1 MRTTPSVVAF
11 SDTERLVGEGAVNQC
26 AMNPKNTIFE
36 ARGVCVEGTG
46 ACGVPASE
54 RHPTDAPNTSFR
66 SVRRPSV

>member
-36 ARGVCVEGTG
+36 
-46 ACGVPASE
+46 
-54 RHPTDAPNTSFR
+54 
-66 SVRRPSV
+66 VRRARPCEGRLCLNAPPD